1 MNMRAPSTYVV
12 VAALC
17 LALHNAVMILSDR
30 AGSPLWLAVLLSFG
44 IVAATGYALHGVF
57 TFRQPLAMPGF
68 ARYVLAMSANVPLAF
83 IFTWFWRDWTGL
95 AMPVASPLASI
106 CMLAINFAL
115 SRWAI
120 GAPKSTSVRNP

>member
-44 IVAATGYALHGVF
+44 IVAATGYVLHGVF
-57 TFRQPLAMPGF
+57 TFRQPLALPGF
-68 ARYVLAMSANVPLAF
+68 ARYLLAMSANVPLAF

-95 AMPVASPLASI
+95 AMPVAAPLASV